1 MPDSAKL
8 ESVLVADI
16 GSLNTKVG
24 LVDWVGNAYRFVSA
38 GVSVTTAEPPV
49 SDVRVGVQRAIE
61 QIETRTSRR
70 LLGSDRQLMTPER
83 ENGQGVDAFVAVTSA
98 PPPLRVA
105 LVGLSSEVSVASAV
119 RALYGTYATV
129 EVTLALE
136 QMGGRWRQSP
146 AQRDGAGNPAQD
158 PAVIAAEALARANP
172 DVIVLVGGI
181 DGGATT
187 ALHEIAN
194 LVAAI
199 AASRENTTRAQVIF
213 AGNRDAQ
220 AGIASRLEQVAAL
233 SIVDNV
239 HPALD
244 RENPGG
250 LQRELEALYEE
261 QKIARLPGLNHLES
275 WAPVQVLPTAQ
286 GFENAIRF
294 LARRYAMRVL
304 GVDIGGTSTTVVSAD
319 GQAFLRA
326 VRADLGLGYTLENVL
341 NKAGVDRLTGWLPS
355 KLDIDDPWAGWLNQA
370 IHPGTIPATRP
381 SAHLKYAAAREAITL
396 TAREGGID
404 TSAVDLVVLTGGL
417 LSRNSNLGALAL
429 VALDGLQPRG
439 ILTLAIDSFGFV
451 PAFGALA
458 TLSAAAAASVI
469 EQDGLIKLGTVIAP
483 TSANAEGVLDL
494 RVKVQMAG
502 GSTMNSDVNHGSLE
516 LIPLLAGPKASL
528 EVQPAPGVDM
538 GRKGRGVFKGEI
550 EGGALGLVI
559 DARGRPIDLPKDIKK
574 RRVKIQEWLW
584 DMGG

>member
-1 MPDSAKL
+1 MPDSPKL

-24 LVDWVGNAYRFVSA
+24 LIDRVRNAYRFVGA
-38 GVSVTTAEPPV
+38 GVSVTTEEPPI
-49 SDVRVGVQRAIE
+49 SDVLVGVQRAIE
-61 QIETRTSRR
+61 QIEAGTNRR
-70 LLGSDRQLMTPER
+70 LLIDDGQLMLPEH
-83 ENGQGVDAFVAVTSA
+83 ENGDGVDAFIAITSA

-105 LVGLSSEVSVASAV
+105 IVGLSSEVSVASAA
-119 RALYGTYATV
+119 RAIYGTYATV
-129 EVTLALE
+129 VVTLALD
-136 QMGGRWRQSP
+136 QMGGRWLQSN
-146 AQRDGAGNPAQD
+146 AQRGDGAGKPAQD
-158 PAVIAAEALARANP
+158 PAVMAAEALARADP

-187 ALHEIAN
+187 ALYEITN

-199 AASRENTTRAQVIF
+199 AASREESTRLQVIF

-220 AGIASRLEQVAAL
+220 AGIVSRLEQVAAL

-244 RENPGG
+244 RENPGD
-250 LQRELEALYEE
+250 LQRELEELYEE
-261 QKIARLPGLNHLES
+261 QKIARLPGLTRLES
-275 WAPVQVLPTAQ
+275 WTPVPALPTAK
-286 GFENAIRF
+286 GFELAIRF

-304 GVDIGGTSTTVVSAD
+304 GVDIGGASTTIVTAHGES
-319 GQAFLRA
+319 FSRA
-326 VRADLGLGYTLENVL
+326 VRADLGLGHTLENVL

-355 KLDIDDPWAGWLNQA
+355 KLDMDDPWAGWLNQA

-381 SAHLKYAAAREAITL
+381 YAHLKYAAAREAIAL

-439 ILTLAIDSFGFV
+439 VFTLAIDSFGFV

-458 TLSAAAAASVI
+458 ALSAEAAASVI
-469 EQDGLIKLGTVIAP
+469 EQDGLIKLGTIIAP
-483 TSANAEGVLDL
+483 ISGNSEGALDL
-494 RVKVQMAG
+494 RIKVKMDS
-502 GSTMNSDVNHGSLE
+502 STMNIDVNHGSLE
-516 LIPLLAGPKASL
+516 LVPLLGGPKASL
-528 EVQPAPGVDM
+528 EVYPAPKVDI

-574 RRVKIQEWLW
+574 RRAKIQEWLW
-584 DMGG
+584 DMGS